1 MNNNLLKFEKNL
13 WDNGIKLIAGI
24 DEVGRGPIAGP
35 VVSSAVIFEKGEYID
50 GVNDSK
56 KLTPLK
62 REKLYEIIIKKAL
75 CYGIGIVSEKDIDK
89 INILNAALLSMKK
102 AVENL
107 KIKPEFLLIDG
118 NKIPDT
124 PYSSKAIIKGDS
136 LSFSIA
142 SASIIA
148 KVTRD
153 RLMLDYHDIY
163 PIYLFSKNKGYATRE
178 HITAVK
184 KEGLC
189 PIHRKTFC
197 RRILAD
203 EQIEV
208 GFVKN
213 YDNI

>member
-13 WDNGIKLIAGI
+13 WENGIKLIAGI
-24 DEVGRGPIAGP
+24 DEAGRGPIAGP

-89 INILNAALLSMKK
+89 MNILNAALLSMKK

-107 KIKPEFLLIDG
+107 KFKPKFLLIDG

-124 PYSSKAIIKGDS
+124 SYSSKAIIKGDS

-153 RLMLDYHDIY
+153 RLMIDYHDIY
-163 PIYLFSKNKGYATRE
+163 PIYSFFKNKGYATRE
-178 HITAVK
+178 HINAVK
-184 KEGLC
+184 REGLC

-197 RRILAD
+197 RKILSP

-208 GFVKN
+208 EFVCKF
-213 YDNI
+213 

>member
-13 WDNGIKLIAGI
+13 WENGIKLIAGI
-24 DEVGRGPIAGP
+24 DEAGRGPIAGP

-75 CYGIGIVSEKDIDK
+75 CYGIGIISEKDIDK
-89 INILNAALLSMKK
+89 MNILNAALLSMKK

-107 KIKPEFLLIDG
+107 IIKPEFLLIDG
-118 NKIPDT
+118 NKIPDI
-124 PYSSKAIIKGDS
+124 PYSSEAIIKGDS

-163 PIYLFSKNKGYATRE
+163 PIYSFSKNKGYATRE

-197 RRILAD
+197 RKILAP

-208 GFVKN
+208 EFVCKF
-213 YDNI
+213 